1 MKFINVARI
10 LCEPDLVDFFLS
22 SSVKFL
28 LPMATYNLTTAKS
41 TKFFNLNRFV
51 DNLYLDLFLTNP
63 DILPWKCNNSLFD
76 KRHHKYVA
84 TGNLRIIRNNVLKK
98 LFIERPK
105 TIEVMPIILEKTK
118 HFKLVL

>member
-51 DNLYLDLFLTNP
+51 NNLYLDLFLTNP

-105 TIEVMPIILEKTK
+105 NIEVMPIILEKTK
-118 HFKLVL
+118 L

>member
-51 DNLYLDLFLTNP
+51 NNLYLDLFLTNP